1 MYRKFYPRIGLLAG
15 LLAIV
20 MMTTISTSAE
30 AKGDV
35 SQKQK
40 SAARTGVAAQTAT
53 GKLSSPVKFT
63 SADGAFDGVFVP
75 SRFVATKAGKVL
87 ARGVVVGQ
95 VTKSGGSAEWVS
107 RSVSMPVQTAKA
119 PTTTSSAVS
128 ESAVPVI
135 SCRVLNLVLGPL
147 DLDLLGLVVHLDK
160 VVLDITA
167 VPAGGLLG
175 QLLCAV
181 ANLLSGGLAGLLGQ
195 LATLLNQILA
205 QLGL

>member
-35 SQKQK
+35 TARQKN
-40 SAARTGVAAQTAT
+40 AARTGIAAQTAT
-53 GKLSSPVKFT
+53 GKLSSPVNFT
-63 SADGAFDGVFVP
+63 SAAGKFAGVFVP
-75 SRFVATKAGKVL
+75 TRFVSTATGKVL
-87 ARGVVVGQ
+87 ARGIVVGT
-95 VTKSGGSAEWVS
+95 VTKTGQAAEGVS
-107 RSVSMPVQTAKA
+107 QAVTMPVQSARA
-119 PTTTSSAVS
+119 NSSTTSAISPT
-128 ESAVPVI
+128 AVPVI
-135 SCRVLNLVLGPL
+135 SCSVLHLVLGPL
-147 DLDLLGLVVHLDK
+147 HLDLLGLVVDLNR

-167 VPAGGLLG
+167 GPAGGLLG

-181 ANLLSGGLAGLLGQ
+181 ANLLSGGLGGLLGQ
-195 LATLLNQILA
+195 LATLLNQILG

>member
-1 MYRKFYPRIGLLAG
+1 MHRTFYPRIGLLAG

-35 SQKQK
+35 SQRQK
-40 SAARTGVAAQTAT
+40 NAARTGIAAQTAT
-53 GKLSSPVKFT
+53 GKLSSPVNFT
-63 SADGAFDGVFVP
+63 SAAGTFAGVFAP
-75 SRFVATKAGKVL
+75 TRFVTTAAGKVL
-87 ARGVVVGQ
+87 ARGVLVGT
-95 VTKSGGSAEWVS
+95 VTKPGQAAEGVS
-107 RSVSMPVQTAKA
+107 RSVTMPVQSARM
-119 PTTTSSAVS
+119 PTTTTSAIS
-128 ESAVPVI
+128 NSAVPVI
-135 SCRVLNLVLGPL
+135 SCSVLHLVLGPL

-175 QLLCAV
+175 QLLCSV
-181 ANLLSGGLAGLLGQ
+181 AHLLDGGLSGLLGQ
-195 LATLLNQILA
+195 LAALLNQILG

>member
-35 SQKQK
+35 SARQKN
-40 SAARTGVAAQTAT
+40 AARTGIAAQTAT
-53 GKLSSPVKFT
+53 GKLSSPVNFT
-63 SADGAFDGVFVP
+63 SAAGKFAGVFAP
-75 SRFVATKAGKVL
+75 THFASTATGKVL
-87 ARGVVVGQ
+87 ARGVLVGT
-95 VTKSGGSAEWVS
+95 VTKPGQAAEGVS
-107 RSVSMPVQTAKA
+107 RSVTMQVQSARTNSS
-119 PTTTSSAVS
+119 TTSAISPT
-128 ESAVPVI
+128 AVPVI
-135 SCRVLNLVLGPL
+135 SCSVLHLVLGPL
-147 DLDLLGLVVHLDK
+147 HLDLLGLVIDLNR

-175 QLLCAV
+175 QLLCSV
-181 ANLLSGGLAGLLGQ
+181 ANLLSGGLSGLLGQ
-195 LATLLNQILA
+195 LATLLNQILG

>member
-35 SQKQK
+35 SKRQA
-40 SAARTGVAAQTAT
+40 SAARTGVAADTAK
-53 GKLSSPVKFT
+53 GKLASPVNFT
-63 SADGAFDGVFVP
+63 SAAGSFAGVFAP
-75 SRFVATKAGKVL
+75 TRFVSTTSGKVL
-87 ARGVVVGQ
+87 ARGVLVGT
-95 VTKSGGSAEWVS
+95 VTKPGQAAEGVS
-107 RSVSMPVQTAKA
+107 RSVTMQVQSART
-119 PTTTSSAVS
+119 PTTTTSAVS
-128 ESAVPVI
+128 PTAVPVI

-195 LATLLNQILA
+195 LAALLNQILG

>member
-1 MYRKFYPRIGLLAG
+1 MYRKYYPRIGLLAG

-35 SQKQK
+35 SERQKQ
-40 SAARTGVAAQTAT
+40 AARTGVAAQTAT
-53 GKLSSPVKFT
+53 GKLTSPVNFT
-63 SADGAFDGVFVP
+63 SAAGKFAGVFAP
-75 SRFVATKAGKVL
+75 TRFVSTAAGKVL
-87 ARGVVVGQ
+87 ARGVLVGT
-95 VTKSGGSAEWVS
+95 VTKPGAAPEGVS
-107 RSVSMPVQTAKA
+107 RSVTMPVQSART
-119 PTTTSSAVS
+119 PTTTSSAIS
-128 ESAVPVI
+128 NAAVPVI
-135 SCRVLNLVLGPL
+135 SCSVLHLVLGPL

-175 QLLCAV
+175 QLLCSV
-181 ANLLSGGLAGLLGQ
+181 ANLLSGGLQGLLGQ
-195 LATLLNQILA
+195 LATLLNQILG

>member
-35 SQKQK
+35 SKRERN
-40 SAARTGVAAQTAT
+40 AARTGIAAQTAT
-53 GKLSSPVKFT
+53 GKLSSPVNFT
-63 SADGAFDGVFVP
+63 SAAGKFAGVFVP
-75 SRFVATKAGKVL
+75 TRFVSTATGKVL
-87 ARGVVVGQ
+87 ARGIVVGT
-95 VTKSGGSAEWVS
+95 VTKTGQAAEGVS
-107 RSVSMPVQTAKA
+107 QAVTMPVQSARTS
-119 PTTTSSAVS
+119 TSTTSAISPT
-128 ESAVPVI
+128 AVPAI
-135 SCRVLNLVLGPL
+135 SCSVLHLVLGPL
-147 DLDLLGLVVHLDK
+147 HLDLLGLVIDLNR

-175 QLLCAV
+175 QLLCSV
-181 ANLLSGGLAGLLGQ
+181 ANLLSGGLSGLLGQ
-195 LATLLNQILA
+195 LATLLNQILG

>member
-35 SQKQK
+35 SKRERN
-40 SAARTGVAAQTAT
+40 AARTGIAAQTAT
-53 GKLSSPVKFT
+53 GKLSSPVNFT
-63 SADGAFDGVFVP
+63 SAAGKFAGVFVP
-75 SRFVATKAGKVL
+75 TRFVSTATGKVL
-87 ARGVVVGQ
+87 ARGIVVGT
-95 VTKSGGSAEWVS
+95 VTKPGQAAEGVS
-107 RSVSMPVQTAKA
+107 QAVTMPVQTARA
-119 PTTTSSAVS
+119 TSSTSSAVS
-128 ESAVPVI
+128 PTAVPVI
-135 SCRVLNLVLGPL
+135 SCSVLHLVLGPL
-147 DLDLLGLVVHLDK
+147 HLDLLGLVVDLNR

-175 QLLCAV
+175 QLLCSV
-181 ANLLSGGLAGLLGQ
+181 ANLLSGGLGGLLGQ
-195 LATLLNQILA
+195 LATLLNQILG

>member
-35 SQKQK
+35 SAREKN
-40 SAARTGVAAQTAT
+40 AARTGIAAQTAT
-53 GKLSSPVKFT
+53 GKLSSPVNFT
-63 SADGAFDGVFVP
+63 SAAGNFAGVFAPTRV
-75 SRFVATKAGKVL
+75 VATTTGKIL
-87 ARGVVVGQ
+87 ARGVLVGT
-95 VTKSGGSAEWVS
+95 VTKPGQAAEGVS
-107 RSVSMPVQTAKA
+107 RSITMQVQSARTA
-119 PTTTSSAVS
+119 TSTSSAIS
-128 ESAVPVI
+128 PTAVPVI
-135 SCRVLNLVLGPL
+135 SCSVLHLVLGPL

-175 QLLCAV
+175 QLLCSV
-181 ANLLSGGLAGLLGQ
+181 ANLLSGGLGGLLGQ
-195 LATLLNQILA
+195 LATLLNQILG